1 MLLVACVTL
10 PFKGCMFS
18 ENTQVTSQWWLSD
31 SSLESQVEDRFHC
44 EKGRVSTAV
53 TPYL

>member
-1 MLLVACVTL
+1 MGGLVSVPL
-10 PFKGCMFS
+10 KGGTFS
-18 ENTQVTSQWWLSD
+18 ENIEVTSQWWLSD

-44 EKGRVSTAV
+44 EKFRASPAV